1 MGTLKTTNIQTITG
15 SGTLTLGTSGETITV
30 PNGAFSGQN
39 YPGFMVN
46 LSSNQTVSTGTWT
59 KLNFSDAVL
68 NEGSDFDTSTNYRF
82 TVSKAGKYVFVFQ
95 SYRGYGANGT
105 SMRAGIYK
113 NGSLFEQA
121 ITTDGAGIAHTATC
135 QMIDNCSVGDYY
147 EAYVYHVKGSNEIYG
162 TNYNNFYG
170 YRIGT

>member
-1 MGTLKTTNIQTITG
+1 MAGIIKVNQYQDFNGNTILTSDG
-15 SGTLTLGTSGETITV
+15 SGNLTTQKI
-30 PNGAFSGQN
+30 N

-59 KLNFSDAVL
+59 KLNFSNAVL
-68 NEGSDFDTSTNYRF
+68 NDGSDFDTSNYKF
-82 TVSKAGKYVFVFQ
+82 TVSKTGKYVFVFQ
-95 SYRGYGANGT
+95 SYRAYGADGT

-135 QMIDNCSVGDYY
+135 QMIDNSSVGDYY
-147 EAYVYHVKGSNEIYG
+147 EAYVYHVRGSNEVYG
-162 TNYNNFYG
+162 TDYNNFYG
-170 YRIGT
+170 FRLGS